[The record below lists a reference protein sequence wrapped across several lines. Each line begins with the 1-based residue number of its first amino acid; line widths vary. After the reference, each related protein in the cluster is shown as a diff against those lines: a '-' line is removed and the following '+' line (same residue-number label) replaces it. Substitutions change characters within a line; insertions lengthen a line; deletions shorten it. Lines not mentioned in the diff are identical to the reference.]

1 MSDNRTD
8 IDINDPNFWQKW
20 AKKADLDVD
29 MMTNKVTEHS
39 SAALLFPTSVTHS
52 TASIFLLG
60 SGYKTHL
67 PYAVQRGYHIRKKRR
82 QKCVVWNGQVVTGD
96 SGKRENVV
104 KSVVQ
109 SRRKIYFCSSGQ
121 NSNKEW

>member
-1 MSDNRTD
+1 MTFFFQASFSVSDNRTD

-52 TASIFLLG
+52 TSPSFCLAQDTKLIYDMLCKEDTI
-60 SGYKTHL
+60 YE
-67 PYAVQRGYHIRKKRR
+67 RKEGRNISFGMVR
-82 QKCVVWNGQVVTGD
+82 LAQVIQ
-96 SGKRENVV
+96 E
-104 KSVVQ
+104 
-109 SRRKIYFCSSGQ
+109 
-121 NSNKEW
+121 KERIL